1 LVLRRANACKTID
14 EDDDMKE
21 WIGLLI
27 AIGRID
33 TYESAYG
40 FSVAEAIL
48 EAISACSNAHYVC
61 HN

>member
-1 LVLRRANACKTID
+1 
-14 EDDDMKE
+14 MKE